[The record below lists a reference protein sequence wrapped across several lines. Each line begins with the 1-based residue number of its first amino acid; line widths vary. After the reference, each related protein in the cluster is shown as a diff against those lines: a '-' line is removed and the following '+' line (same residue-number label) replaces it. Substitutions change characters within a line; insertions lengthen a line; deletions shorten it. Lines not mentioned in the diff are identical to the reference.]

1 MYLTAKPFP
10 KVDAFY
16 LHIAPLICWALQNKS
31 QALIIIVPKY
41 VQIFDSMFASQR
53 INTHTHTHTYIYIY
67 FTAKVRYQIQYIQW
81 DEQN

>member
-31 QALIIIVPKY
+31 QPLIIVVPKY
-41 VQIFDSMFASQR
+41 IQIFDLMFVS
-53 INTHTHTHTYIYIY
+53 
-67 FTAKVRYQIQYIQW
+67 
-81 DEQN
+81 